1 MAQCGVHYQLMGS
14 IQRKSDS
21 LLQCA
26 TECTCD
32 AVVHLKRPNPEN
44 YKTHQNPKT
53 RFLGDNQVFGEFY
66 VFFPKTLFFSGYG
79 CLRYVW
85 RHVFQSEIQHPY
97 DIHFLGSGVP
107 CPVLAGAWRPA
118 KRPGTW
124 PDLKTR

>member
-14 IQRKSDS
+14 IQRKNDS

-66 VFFPKTLFFSGYG
+66 GFFPKTLFFSGYG
-79 CLRYVW
+79 CLRYIYIL
-85 RHVFQSEIQHPY
+85 HIY
-97 DIHFLGSGVP
+97 NIHII
-107 CPVLAGAWRPA
+107 
-118 KRPGTW
+118 
-124 PDLKTR
+124 

>member
-44 YKTHQNPKT
+44 YKTRKPGFWAIT
-53 RFLGDNQVFGEFY
+53 RFLENFMFFFLKPCFFQVM
-66 VFFPKTLFFSGYG
+66 V
-79 CLRYVW
+79 
-85 RHVFQSEIQHPY
+85 
-97 DIHFLGSGVP
+97 
-107 CPVLAGAWRPA
+107 A
-118 KRPGTW
+118 
-124 PDLKTR
+124 

>member
-66 VFFPKTLFFSGYG
+66 GFFPKTLFFSGYG
-79 CLRYVW
+79 CLRYVQDKDEGDEWYLQKHW
-85 RHVFQSEIQHPY
+85 RTQDVLLGNCSSHPTIALVCLSEYTVAQ
-97 DIHFLGSGVP
+97 
-107 CPVLAGAWRPA
+107 
-118 KRPGTW
+118 
-124 PDLKTR
+124 

>member
-44 YKTHQNPKT
+44 YKIHQNPKT

-66 VFFPKTLFFSGYG
+66 GFFPKTLFFSGYG
-79 CLRYVW
+79 CLTYIFMYIIWMFPEVRVP
-85 RHVFQSEIQHPY
+85 QSSSLFATSRSSKM
-97 DIHFLGSGVP
+97 DSSW
-107 CPVLAGAWRPA
+107 CS
-118 KRPGTW
+118 PGRISND
-124 PDLKTR
+124 P

>member
-1 MAQCGVHYQLMGS
+1 MGS

-66 VFFPKTLFFSGYG
+66 GFFPKTLFFSGYG
-79 CLRYVW
+79 CLRYIVYPTISQLPL
-85 RHVFQSEIQHPY
+85 RSFKN
-97 DIHFLGSGVP
+97 FLVVV
-107 CPVLAGAWRPA
+107 C
-118 KRPGTW
+118 
-124 PDLKTR
+124 